1 MWQQPPLHIYIN
13 PPFQVYPLFLAKGF
27 VPTKFWKV
35 LPFPF
40 NKELGFQ
47 IWFLM
52 VVIDI
57 SVNHI
62 FHVTAPNIKLLTEML
77 GFPKINLKLLSAIFV
92 KFLFF
97 HQMIG
102 LQKLWKLLFISS
114 TKLFSFS
121 RYSIFCISILPSF
134 SACRSLL

>member
-1 MWQQPPLHIYIN
+1 MWKQPPLHIYIN
-13 PPFQVYPLFLAKGF
+13 PRFQVYPLFLAKCF
-27 VPTKFWKV
+27 VPTKFWKIR
-35 LPFPF
+35 PFPF

-52 VVIDI
+52 VVTDI

-77 GFPKINLKLLSAIFV
+77 SFPKVNLKLVSTIFV

-114 TKLFSFS
+114 TKLFSCS
-121 RYSIFCISILPSF
+121 RYSIFCICVLPSF
-134 SACRSLL
+134 SAWRPLL